1 MIHTFYSTTS
11 PVQPKEI
18 VLCMGTDMKTFTQFE
33 SQSLLPAESLAL
45 TATMG
50 NLLTAIGSLL
60 QEHPDLRA
68 GLSPETGQ
76 TLITIGE
83 KLNKVSSQIGA

>member
-1 MIHTFYSTTS
+1 MIHTVYSTTS

-18 VLCMGTDMKTFTQFE
+18 FFCMGTDMKTFTQLE
-33 SQSLLPAESLAL
+33 SQSLLPAECLAI
-45 TATMG
+45 TTYIG
-50 NLLTAIGSLL
+50 SLLTAIGSLL

-68 GLSPETGQ
+68 ELSPDTGQ

-83 KLNKVSSQIGA
+83 KLTKASTRIGA

>member
-1 MIHTFYSTTS
+1 MIQSTCSTR
-11 PVQPKEI
+11 PVQPKEFI
-18 VLCMGTDMKTFTQFE
+18 FCMGTAMKTCSQIK

-45 TATMG
+45 TASMG
-50 NLLTAIGSLL
+50 NLLTALGSLL

-83 KLNKVSSQIGA
+83 KLNKLSNQIAA